1 MWLYNG
7 VLLSFGTAGAQAP
20 QDACEDPTNDRG
32 GWKVHMFTVY
42 SGFSW
47 FFFPLVLIDLSFW
60 TVILLFK
67 NKFLYYAEKNPQRV
81 LSWMGAFMEPEL
93 WTLF

>member
-1 MWLYNG
+1 MAFCYLLGLQALKHPRMPVKTQQMTEEDGRSICSLYI
-7 VLLSFGTAGAQAP
+7 VDFL
-20 QDACEDPTNDRG
+20 
-32 GWKVHMFTVY
+32 
-42 SGFSW
+42 GFFS
-47 FFFPLVLIDLSFW
+47 PLVLIDLSFW